1 MTLRQVIISAHIPP
15 GYFERWPL
23 NPLFFTE
30 KNDRYIQLIL
40 NFGHVIA
47 FQVYGHTHTDA
58 FRIFAENSSI
68 HRRLPISSDF
78 PLTAWYYFFFFF
90 WYPSLVAEIRSVA
103 FLAPSVTPWLPGGG
117 VNPGLR
123 LYKYSSTGVKD
134 YWQYF
139 LNLSAPMQPMGNDS
153 TPEWD
158 LLYQAT
164 TTYQMPDLHADS
176 LVFFEKMFI

>member
-1 MTLRQVIISAHIPP
+1 MYYNHFIVMTLRQVIISAHIPP

-78 PLTAWYYFFFFF
+78 PLTA
-90 WYPSLVAEIRSVA
+90 
-103 FLAPSVTPWLPGGG
+103 
-117 VNPGLR
+117 
-123 LYKYSSTGVKD
+123 
-134 YWQYF
+134 
-139 LNLSAPMQPMGNDS
+139 
-153 TPEWD
+153 
-158 LLYQAT
+158 
-164 TTYQMPDLHADS
+164 
-176 LVFFEKMFI
+176 